1 MSKVSMPRPR
11 YVAFELAAPAPVPR
25 RAFANAIRAAARAGG
40 WAEADAPQLTRYAWP
55 HGVVRVEHLH
65 AARARGLLAGIT
77 WAQDGAGPRVGVQV
91 RTLATSGTLKA
102 LAGMTGVLGGRDAPN

>member
-11 YVAFELAAPAPVPR
+11 YLAFEVAAGAPVPR
-25 RAFANAIRAAARAGG
+25 KAFASALRAAARAGG
-40 WAEADAPQLTRYAWP
+40 WAESDAPQLTRYAWP

-77 WAQDGAGPRVGVQV
+77 WAQDGAGPRAEVRV

-102 LAGMTGVLGGRDAPN
+102 LAARTGVLGSRDAS